1 MSATEIKLNIWIDVI
16 VHNWEHELMYLII
29 TSGVLPS
36 RDCEQDTA
44 CLLPFVPWSDL
55 IVNSDDIIGHGGS
68 GVVFQGICRYEAA
81 AVKVF
86 VGDHSL
92 AEACSEAKVYQVMTG

>member
-1 MSATEIKLNIWIDVI
+1 MDVI
-16 VHNWEHELMYLII
+16 DFNCELMYLYLII

-36 RDCEQDTA
+36 RDCEQDAA

-55 IVNSDDIIGHGGS
+55 TVNSDDIIGHGGS
-68 GVVFQGICRYEAA
+68 GVVFQGICRHEAA

>member
-1 MSATEIKLNIWIDVI
+1 M
-16 VHNWEHELMYLII
+16 
-29 TSGVLPS
+29 
-36 RDCEQDTA
+36 
-44 CLLPFVPWSDL
+44 
-55 IVNSDDIIGHGGS
+55 NSDDIIGHGGS
-68 GVVFQGICRYEAA
+68 GVVFQGICRHEAA